1 MPKCGN
7 CKSKQEEIEAQAV
20 EIPLGNFLSGINVDE
35 VLWAHT
41 ALQAS
46 GMTDEHKQRA
56 NNVYRLIFNEDVN
69 FGCGGCKDAN
79 VRKLDHYIKEVM
91 KIQL

>member
-1 MPKCGN
+1 
-7 CKSKQEEIEAQAV
+7 
-20 EIPLGNFLSGINVDE
+20 
-35 VLWAHT
+35 
-41 ALQAS
+41 
-46 GMTDEHKQRA
+46 MTDEHKQRA